1 MNNNL
6 NTNINSNISNIDN
19 MENAKKY
26 LNENSVSY
34 YDEHIDYIDKYK
46 KFLYSQDRDHNYRNV
61 VVNKIIENEFG
72 EKELSYDRK
81 TEQRRLTKVQLLAL
95 KEFASMLFNE
105 QTSFKQAYDSNADD
119 KTITENIKALEAY
132 YTKNDIWRML
142 ESSMINVLGVG
153 TVGIVVG
160 YSKHYGIENTI
171 YSPDTILPLRI
182 VGKKIVDACFVG
194 ADDYNPNYT
203 RLSIFREKPSR
214 ENINKQLNE
223 RSYDVT
229 LITLDENGF
238 EVESERVEYYI
249 PIRPFIILRP
259 FNRDVIEHSNAFGYP
274 IYWDYLDT
282 IRDIDDLYNLKI
294 RDAQISKR
302 RIFISKDL
310 LVDSFGNVAIP
321 DDLADAFI
329 TIVDNESSN
338 SKDSNKF
345 FQEFNPSPIIEV
357 YDNAIER
364 NIKYF
369 STAVGL
375 GANTLSLQKNLAPT
389 ATQIISENTEKF
401 NNTLKHYSMMHNE
414 FITLNKAIL
423 YYVKSYINENVD
435 YNIDIMFNI
444 KDNIIEDTNT
454 IISRSLKE
462 KTAGA
467 MSVYSYLK
475 EVKGLSGLEL
485 TDELARLSL
494 DANGLPLEKSK
505 IEK

>member
-1 MNNNL
+1 MNNNF
-6 NTNINSNISNIDN
+6 NINNIDN

-26 LNENSVSY
+26 LKENDISY
-34 YDEHIDYIDKYK
+34 YDDHIEYINEYK
-46 KFLYSQDRDHNYRNV
+46 SFLYSQDKNYNYKSV
-61 VVNKIIENEFG
+61 IINKVIENEFG
-72 EKELSYDRK
+72 EKQLSYDRK
-81 TEQRRLTKVQLLAL
+81 KQKRRLTKVQLLAL
-95 KEFASMLFNE
+95 KEFAAMLFNE
-105 QTSFKQAYDSNADD
+105 QTSFKEAYDSNADNQ
-119 KTITENIKALEAY
+119 TITENIRALEAY
-132 YTKNDIWRML
+132 YIKNDIWRTL
-142 ESSMINVLGVG
+142 ESSMIEVLGVG
-153 TVGIVVG
+153 TVGMVVG

-171 YSPDTILPLRI
+171 YAADTILPLRL

-194 ADDYNPNYT
+194 ADDDNPNYT
-203 RLSIFREKPSR
+203 RLTIFKEKLSR
-214 ENINKQLNE
+214 KQLNDRGYE
-223 RSYDVT
+223 VL
-229 LITLDENGF
+229 LITLNEHGQ
-238 EVESERVEYYI
+238 ELEEYRMEYSL

-259 FNRDVIEHSNAFGYP
+259 FNRDVIEYSNAFGLP

-321 DDLADAFI
+321 DDLADAFV
-329 TIVDNESSN
+329 TIIDNESSN

-345 FQEFNPSPIIEV
+345 FQEFNPNPIIEV

-369 STAVGL
+369 SAAVGL
-375 GANTLSLQKNLAPT
+375 GSNTLSLQKYLSPT
-389 ATQIISENTEKF
+389 ATQVISENTEKF

-423 YYVKSYINENVD
+423 YYIKTYINDDVD

-444 KDNIIEDTNT
+444 KDNIIEDTNS
-454 IISRSLKE
+454 IIKRSLDE
-462 KTAGA
+462 KNSGA

-485 TDELARLSL
+485 TEELARLSL
-494 DANGLPLEKSK
+494 DENGLPLKK
-505 IEK
+505 IAE